1 MGNENGLIAKMAFT
15 PFPLSLSLPWRSIV
29 IRLPIDVGRKR
40 KEVSGWVMD
49 QDDWS
54 LCRPTF
60 ALGRTAAFSVTNMWS
75 PEKSTKVVKSGNLT
89 RYDMQALSIG
99 PIVIAVAIVVDIFCQ
114 RLQASCQAFR
124 SLFLEVACVQLP
136 I

>member
-1 MGNENGLIAKMAFT
+1 M
-15 PFPLSLSLPWRSIV
+15 
-29 IRLPIDVGRKR
+29 
-40 KEVSGWVMD
+40 SGWVMD

-99 PIVIAVAIVVDIFCQ
+99 LIVFVIAVAIVDIFCQ

-124 SLFLEVACVQLP
+124 SLFLEVACVGLP

>member
-1 MGNENGLIAKMAFT
+1 M
-15 PFPLSLSLPWRSIV
+15 
-29 IRLPIDVGRKR
+29 
-40 KEVSGWVMD
+40 SGWVMD

-54 LCRPTF
+54 PCCPTF
-60 ALGRTAAFSVTNMWS
+60 ALGRTTASSVTNMWS

-99 PIVIAVAIVVDIFCQ
+99 PIIIAVAIVVDIFCQ

-124 SLFLEVACVQLP
+124 SLFLEVAFVQLP